1 VHAMQVI
8 FFSLN
13 FPSKLL
19 AVDKAASSF
28 SKNLKITE
36 QDVLTET
43 LMDLVVCEFS

>member
-1 VHAMQVI
+1 MRAIQVI

-28 SKNLKITE
+28 LKNLKITE
-36 QDVLTET
+36 KDVSTET
-43 LMDLVVCEFS
+43 LMDLVACEFS